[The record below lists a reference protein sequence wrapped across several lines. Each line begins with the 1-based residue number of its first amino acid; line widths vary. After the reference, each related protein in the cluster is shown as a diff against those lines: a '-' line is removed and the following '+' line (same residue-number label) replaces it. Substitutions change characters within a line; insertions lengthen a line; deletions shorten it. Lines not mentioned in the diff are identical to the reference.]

1 MDYENRHFKECKT
14 MNMELEK
21 ILEEMQEVKDIMLSP
36 QNVDCFGEPCKESDC
51 CACVVNKCM
60 EIVQKHIN
68 DGWIPVEERLPEE
81 HSSIF
86 AKFKGTTKWNN
97 AMFETCSNEVN
108 ITIEDDEGKSVTAH
122 AHTNDGKWKCD
133 LLRLNPQYHVTA
145 WRPLPEPYRPER
157 N

>member
-1 MDYENRHFKECKT
+1 MR
-14 MNMELEK
+14 ELEK
-21 ILEEMQEVKDIMLSP
+21 ILEEIDAHAIEFEIFGTSDDYISIGWVKDI
-36 QNVDCFGEPCKESDC
+36 
-51 CACVVNKCM
+51 
-60 EIVQKHIN
+60 IRKHMN

-145 WRPLPEPYRPER
+145 WRPLPDPYRPER
-157 N
+157 SNK